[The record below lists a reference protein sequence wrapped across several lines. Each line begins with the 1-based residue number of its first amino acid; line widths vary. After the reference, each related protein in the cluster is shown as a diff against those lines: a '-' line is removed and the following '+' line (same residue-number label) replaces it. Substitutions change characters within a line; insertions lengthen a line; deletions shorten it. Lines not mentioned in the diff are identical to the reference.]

1 MQEEELDSLKE
12 SIEAV
17 DQNRPPL
24 KVING
29 YSILDHLGTGAFGSV
44 FKVKKWARLHFVS
57 EWPHASG
64 GSHESVIGS
73 NEYTRWQ
80 VRKQSGQN
88 LLALK
93 EVNLHNP
100 AFGKDKKSRDSNVE
114 KIISE
119 LTIIKEQAQSFS
131 FNHWQSVYDLSDLVQ
146 LFFFVL
152 FMCWFDLPL
161 KMTHPNVVK
170 YYKTFL
176 EGEDNYLHRS
186 LSPPGRNLTKK
197 IQSWISLLISG
208 DRLYIVM
215 ELIEGVPLAEHFS
228 SLKEKQQQF
237 TEDRI
242 WNIFIQVTT

>member
-186 LSPPGRNLTKK
+186 LSPPGRNITKK
-197 IQSWISLLISG
+197 IQSWFSLLI
-208 DRLYIVM
+208 
-215 ELIEGVPLAEHFS
+215 
-228 SLKEKQQQF
+228 
-237 TEDRI
+237 
-242 WNIFIQVTT
+242 